1 MGSRFRRAGLMLL
14 LASCL
19 AAPSFAAAPTNLPPP
34 VDQALGRALLKTLI
48 ETDTT
53 HAKGSTGLASTLAA
67 RFLAEGFAPT
77 DVTVLAPPNHP
88 TKGNLI
94 VRLHGRGQ
102 AKPVLYIGHL
112 DVVTAKREDWTSDP
126 FVLTEKDGYF
136 YGRGTIDMKS
146 EDAAMIESLIRLKRE
161 GFSPEGDI
169 ILALTADEE
178 AEGDANGVDW
188 LLKTYRDLID
198 AGLVMNPDS
207 FETGLI
213 NGQKLY
219 LGFETSEKVY
229 ATWQVEATDK
239 GGHSSRPTPANPI
252 YRLSK
257 ALTKLSDYRF
267 PLDLTPTVKAYFERR
282 AKLESGQMAAD
293 MESLASPSPGPD
305 AVARLSELV
314 DTNVLMR
321 TTCIATQISGG
332 HAESALPQRARATLQ
347 CRVIPGEPLPSIRA
361 QLVKALDDPSLVVS
375 EVDLSEESPDSPL
388 SAKVMHT
395 VEQVTQSLWPKVVII
410 PTLEAGASD
419 NAFTRIAGIPSYG
432 VDAAWEDLQD
442 GRAHGRDE
450 RIGVEVF
457 DQQVEWTYRL
467 MKALGVQ
474 TKPLG

>member
-1 MGSRFRRAGLMLL
+1 MAVL
-14 LASCL
+14 LAGSL
-19 AAPSFAAAPTNLPPP
+19 TTPGFAAAPTNLPPP
-34 VDQALGRALLKTLI
+34 VDQALGRELLKALI

-53 HAKGSTGLASTLAA
+53 HAKGSTGLASALAA
-67 RFLAEGFAPT
+67 RFLTEGFAPT
-77 DVTVLAPPNHP
+77 DVTLLAPPDHP

-94 VRLHGRGQ
+94 VRLHGRGH

-178 AEGDANGVDW
+178 AEGDANGVEW
-188 LLKTYRDLID
+188 LLKTHRELID

-213 NGQKLY
+213 KGQKLY

-257 ALTKLSDYRF
+257 ALAKLSDYRF

-282 AKLESGQMAAD
+282 AKLESGQLAAD

-305 AVARLSELV
+305 AVARLSDLV

-347 CRVIPGEPLPSIRA
+347 CRVIPGEPLPTIRA

-375 EVDLSEESPDSPL
+375 EVDLSDESPDSPL
-388 SAKVMHT
+388 SAKVMQT

-419 NAFTRIAGIPSYG
+419 NAFTRIKGIPSYG

-467 MKALGVQ
+467 MKALGGQ
-474 TKPLG
+474 TKPFG